1 MYIAYIQIG
10 DWVVRTK
17 QWGQSWARFLSNV
30 YKHTTEWLKAKIS
43 PATGSNYFHPPHL
56 IKELSVTKSTTKVNV
71 CLSHIYEL
79 GQTISYIWGE
89 LMTDITESTC
99 HTVCDSSNSKQKHLV
114 LLLYRQQQAQCK
126 ALCFWFHVAAV
137 SKITYNRRMG
147 KNYGQDWELDK
158 HVQPI
163 LSTQN
168 AT

>member
-1 MYIAYIQIG
+1 
-10 DWVVRTK
+10 
-17 QWGQSWARFLSNV
+17 
-30 YKHTTEWLKAKIS
+30 
-43 PATGSNYFHPPHL
+43 
-56 IKELSVTKSTTKVNV
+56 
-71 CLSHIYEL
+71 
-79 GQTISYIWGE
+79 
-89 LMTDITESTC
+89 MTDITESTR

-114 LLLYRQQQAQCK
+114 LLLYRQQQAQCI